1 MTDYAGL
8 LRVLA
13 NNKIEFIVVGGVAA
27 KAHGSARFTVDVD
40 VVYRRTKDNIARI
53 VAAFADL
60 HPYLRGAP
68 PGLPFIWD
76 AETIEHG
83 LNFTLTSDLGPIDF
97 LGEIAG
103 GGTYEQ
109 LRPHIETKHAFGIEV
124 PCLTLEKLIAVK
136 RAAARRKDLEAI
148 AELTAL
154 LEEREKQGPATAS

>member
-40 VVYRRTKDNIARI
+40 VVYRRTKENIARI
-53 VAAFADL
+53 VAAFAGL
-60 HPYLRGAP
+60 HPYPRGAP
-68 PGLPFIWD
+68 PGLPFKWD

-83 LNFTLTSDLGPIDF
+83 LNFTLTSDQGPIDF

-103 GGTYEQ
+103 GGIYDQ
-109 LRPHIETKHAFGIEV
+109 LLPHVESKAAFDIAV
-124 PCLTLEKLIAVK
+124 PCLKLEKLIEVK
-136 RAAARRKDLEAI
+136 KAAARRKDLEAI

-154 LEEREKQGPATAS
+154 LEEREKHEPGAVS